1 MTGHVRRLRSQD
13 ATSTTELVLV
23 MPVVLMMVMLVV
35 QTGLYLHAGQV
46 VEAAAQEALEAAQ
59 AETANAAL
67 GTAKGETF
75 LTESG
80 GVRNATVTVTRNTS
94 GIRVDVQAV
103 APNVLPLATWEVSAS
118 VSGEIERFIPEPAR

>member
-35 QTGLYLHAGQV
+35 QTGLYLHARQV
-46 VEAAAQEALEAAQ
+46 VEAAAQEALETAQ
-59 AETANAAL
+59 AENANAEL

-80 GVRNATVTVTRNTS
+80 GVRNVTVTVTRNTS
-94 GIRVDVQAV
+94 AVRVDVQGV
-103 APNVLPLATWEVSAS
+103 APNVLPLAT
-118 VSGEIERFIPEPAR
+118 